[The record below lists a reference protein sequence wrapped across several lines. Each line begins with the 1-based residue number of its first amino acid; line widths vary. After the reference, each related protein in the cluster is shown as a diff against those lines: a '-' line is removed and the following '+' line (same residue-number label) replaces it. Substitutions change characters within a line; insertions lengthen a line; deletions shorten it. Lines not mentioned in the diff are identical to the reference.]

1 MNDRIHKLFI
11 CKLFRSLCV
20 SCFVLAA
27 TLTRLA
33 AGADYDPMNLS
44 KVTPIETFDLKIE
57 DKARARIIP
66 IKVYLPKD
74 SGIVSPVILFS
85 HGLGGSK
92 EGNGFMGDHWA
103 KRGYVAVFLQ
113 HAGSDSS
120 VWRET
125 ELRDRMAAMQKAAS
139 PQNLHLRCE
148 DVKKTIHQL
157 EDWNREEKHPLFKKL
172 DLAHIGMSGHSFGA
186 HTTQATTGQS
196 FPLIGQKFTD
206 NRIIAAIAFS
216 PSSPPRGGSTAFAS
230 VKVPWM
236 LMTGTKDT
244 SPIGGQTVESRLE
257 VYPNLPK
264 TIDKYEL
271 VLDNAEHSSFS
282 GRALP
287 GDKQTRNPN
296 HHKAILALSTAFW
309 DAYLKDDQEAKNWLT
324 SSKAK
329 SVLEDKDRWQH
340 QP

>member
-1 MNDRIHKLFI
+1 MHYHRHKPWNALG
-11 CKLFRSLCV
+11 V
-20 SCFVLAA
+20 ACFALAA

-33 AGADYDPMNLS
+33 VGADYDPMNLS
-44 KVTPIETFDLKIE
+44 NAKPIETLDLKIE

-74 SGIVSPVILFS
+74 TATVCPIILFS

-92 EGNGFMGDHWA
+92 DGNGFMGEHWA

-113 HAGSDSS
+113 HAGSDES
-120 VWRET
+120 VWKEI
-125 ELRDRMAAMQKAAS
+125 ELRDRMTAMQKAAS
-139 PQNLHLRCE
+139 PQNMILRCD
-148 DVKKTIHQL
+148 DVKKTINQL
-157 EDWNREEKHPLFKKL
+157 EDWNREEKHPLLKKL
-172 DLAHIGMSGHSFGA
+172 DLTHIGMSGHSFGA
-186 HTTQATTGQS
+186 NTTQATAGQS
-196 FPLIGQKFTD
+196 FPLVGQKFTD
-206 NRIIAAIAFS
+206 NRIDAAIAYS
-216 PSSPPRGGSTAFAS
+216 PGSPPRGGATAFAS
-230 VKVPWM
+230 VKVPWL

-244 SPIGGQTVESRLE
+244 SPIGGQTVESRLD

-271 VLDNAEHSSFS
+271 VLDNAEHSAFS

-309 DAYLKDDQEAKNWLT
+309 DAYLNDDPEAKNWLT

-329 SVLEDKDRWQH
+329 SVLEENDRWQH

>member
-1 MNDRIHKLFI
+1 MHDRSHNL
-11 CKLFRSLCV
+11 LSTLCV
-20 SCFVLAA
+20 ACFALVA
-27 TLTRLA
+27 TLPRFVV
-33 AGADYDPMNLS
+33 GADYDPMNLS
-44 KVTPIETFDLKIE
+44 SAKQIETFDLEIQ

-74 SGIVSPVILFS
+74 SATVSPIILFS
-85 HGLGGSK
+85 HGLGGARD
-92 EGNGFMGDHWA
+92 GNGFMGEHWA

-113 HAGSDSS
+113 HAGSDVS
-120 VWRET
+120 VWKET

-139 PQNLHLRCE
+139 PQNLLLRCD
-148 DVKKTIHQL
+148 DVKKTITQL
-157 EDWNREEKHPLFKKL
+157 EDWSREEKHPLFQKL

-186 HTTQATTGQS
+186 HTTQAMAGQS
-196 FPLIGQKFTD
+196 FPLVGQKFTD
-206 NRIIAAIAFS
+206 DRIDAAIAYS
-216 PSSPPRGGSTAFAS
+216 PGSPPRGIATAFAS

-236 LMTGTKDT
+236 LMTGTNDT

-271 VLDNAEHSSFS
+271 VLNNAEHSAFS

-296 HHKAILALSTAFW
+296 HHAAILALSTAFW
-309 DAYLKDDQEAKNWLT
+309 DAYLKDDSEAKNWLN

-329 SVLEDKDRWQH
+329 SVLEENDRWQH

>member
-1 MNDRIHKLFI
+1 MFVHRQK
-11 CKLFRSLCV
+11 SLNSFHV
-20 SCFVLAA
+20 ACFVLAA
-27 TLTRLA
+27 TLPLLA
-33 AGADYDPMNLS
+33 FGADYDPMNLS
-44 KVTPIETFDLKIE
+44 NSKPIETFDLKIE

-66 IKVYLPKD
+66 IKVYLTKD
-74 SGIVSPVILFS
+74 SATVSPIILFS

-92 EGNGFMGDHWA
+92 DGNGFMGEHWA
-103 KRGYVAVFLQ
+103 KRGYVAVSLQ
-113 HAGSDSS
+113 HPGSDES
-120 VWRET
+120 VWKEA
-125 ELRDRMAAMQKAAS
+125 ELRERMSAMQKAAS
-139 PQNLHLRCE
+139 PQNLLLRCD
-148 DVKKTIHQL
+148 DVKKTISQL
-157 EDWNREEKHPLFKKL
+157 EEWNREEKHPLFKKL

-186 HTTQATTGQS
+186 HTTQATAGQS
-196 FPLIGQKFTD
+196 FPLVGQKFTD
-206 NRIIAAIAFS
+206 NRIDAAIAFS
-216 PSSPPRGGSTAFAS
+216 PGSPPRGGSTAFTS

-271 VLDNAEHSSFS
+271 VLDGAEHSAFS

-309 DAYLKDDQEAKNWLT
+309 DAYLNGNQEAKNWLT
-324 SSKAK
+324 SSKAN
-329 SVLEDKDRWQH
+329 SVLEEKDRWQH